1 MEKISVKIDYK
12 ELLVN
17 FWKTNHENPRGI
29 FYIHHGMAEH
39 IDRYKPFAVKLNSFG
54 FHVVGHNHLG
64 HGDNKE
70 NGEGIFSPS
79 KGCLKF
85 VRKLAWLMS
94 TSIIFIQNS
103 HLIYLDI
110 VWELL

>member
-39 IDRYKPFAVKLNSFG
+39 IDRYESFAEKLNSFG
-54 FHVVGHNHLG
+54 FHVVGPVSYTHLTLPT
-64 HGDNKE
+64 K
-70 NGEGIFSPS
+70 
-79 KGCLKF
+79 
-85 VRKLAWLMS
+85 R
-94 TSIIFIQNS
+94 
-103 HLIYLDI
+103 I
-110 VWELL
+110 V